1 MRRTDAGIEAVP
13 FACSDSSGKQTV
25 RMPLAP
31 RVLMPLLALIA
42 APAAAQQPR
51 PVLVEQT
58 SGTTALL
65 QAVHALDAQHV
76 WLSGHRATYAV
87 TEDGGSTWR
96 VARVPGDST
105 LQWRDLHAV
114 SPTRAWLMAAGSGP
128 ASRIVTT
135 DDGGATWTTAF
146 VNADSAA
153 FYDCLAVWPDGR
165 GFAFSDAVAGR
176 IPLVTTDDGRAW
188 QVRTDLLPAARG
200 TEGGFAASGTCATT
214 LGDRHGW
221 IATGNGT
228 APRVHR
234 TADGGRAW
242 DAVEVP
248 LLRGGASGAAAIAF
262 RDSLVG
268 VVLGGAIDN
277 KATGPRT
284 AVTRDGGRSWQ
295 TTGEPAFAGA
305 IYGAAYA
312 KVGSAWRL
320 LAVGP
325 GGAAWSADDGT
336 TWQPLAEGSFWSV
349 GAAPDGTAWL
359 VGPRGRI
366 VRVTWE

>member
-1 MRRTDAGIEAVP
+1 
-13 FACSDSSGKQTV
+13 
-25 RMPLAP
+25 MPLVP
-31 RVLMPLLALIA
+31 RLTLAFALVA
-42 APAAAQQPR
+42 SGPAAAQQLR
-51 PVLVEQT
+51 PVVTEQAST
-58 SGTTALL
+58 TTALL
-65 QAVHALDAQHV
+65 QAVHALDARHV
-76 WLSGHRATYAV
+76 WVSGHRATYAV
-87 TEDGGSTWR
+87 TDDGGLTWR
-96 VARVPGDST
+96 AARVPGDST
-105 LQWRDLHAV
+105 LQWRDLHAA
-114 SPTRAWLMAAGSGP
+114 SPTRAWLMAAGSGS
-128 ASRIVTT
+128 ASRIVAT
-135 DDGGATWTTAF
+135 DDGGATWTTPF

-153 FYDCLAVWPDGR
+153 FYDCLAMWPDGR

-188 QVRTDLLPAARG
+188 QVRTDLLPTALG
-200 TEGGFAASGTCATT
+200 TEGGFAASGTCATS
-214 LGDRHGW
+214 LGARHAW
-221 IATGNGT
+221 IATGNGA

-234 TADGGRAW
+234 TEDGGRTWA
-242 DAVEVP
+242 AAEVP

-284 AVTRDGGRSWQ
+284 AVTRDGGRTWQ

-305 IYGAAYA
+305 IYGAVYA
-312 KVGSAWRL
+312 TVRTAWLL

-336 TWQPLAEGSFWSV
+336 TWQPLAEGAFWSV